1 MMGLFVSVSS
11 FAQSHSDRISVGA
24 GALYQ
29 RGLDATISWEHETR
43 YHNAWEYF
51 INGYIKWDEC
61 ASCGHVC
68 PESFWNNY
76 RTWGVGAAYKPCVAR
91 GRNWHRDRIQ
101 DTHFKEIATM
111 KILHII
117 CATLMAVAFASCDE
131 HRDFPDTAMKTCD
144 ILCTDGKVVRFEEVK
159 SQNKTPIAVV
169 FYVNQNEDIQGTGYA
184 VYLKDIEPFAYSDSL
199 GLKHNT
205 SADIT
210 AFDGNGNTHA
220 MYSSGT
226 SPAAS
231 AVFDMWQ
238 YGQSAYIPS
247 VAQIKLLYQARS
259 AVNTYIRKCGGDV
272 IPDNPDECWYWT
284 STEVKDQ
291 ETAKAWLYS
300 LASGALQ
307 ETPKTQ
313 AHKVRPIITLYN

>member
-1 MMGLFVSVSS
+1 
-11 FAQSHSDRISVGA
+11 
-24 GALYQ
+24 
-29 RGLDATISWEHETR
+29 
-43 YHNAWEYF
+43 
-51 INGYIKWDEC
+51 
-61 ASCGHVC
+61 
-68 PESFWNNY
+68 
-76 RTWGVGAAYKPCVAR
+76 
-91 GRNWHRDRIQ
+91 
-101 DTHFKEIATM
+101 M
-111 KILHII
+111 KILNII

-205 SADIT
+205 SADIA
-210 AFDGNGNTHA
+210 AFDGNVNTHA
-220 MYSSGT
+220 MYSTGT

-247 VAQIKLLYQARS
+247 VAQIKLLYQALS

-291 ETAKAWLYS
+291 ETVKAWLYS